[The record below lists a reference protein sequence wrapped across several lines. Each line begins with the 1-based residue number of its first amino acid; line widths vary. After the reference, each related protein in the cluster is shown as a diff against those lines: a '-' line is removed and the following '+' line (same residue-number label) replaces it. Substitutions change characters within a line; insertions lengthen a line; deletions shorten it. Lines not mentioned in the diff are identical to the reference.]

1 MFKHSFFKMLII
13 YQVHPRPS
21 LQQEFPLGMVLFSVV
36 SAVYGVRCKVS
47 GYKDDGRLIL
57 KVQVRI

>member
-1 MFKHSFFKMLII
+1 MLII